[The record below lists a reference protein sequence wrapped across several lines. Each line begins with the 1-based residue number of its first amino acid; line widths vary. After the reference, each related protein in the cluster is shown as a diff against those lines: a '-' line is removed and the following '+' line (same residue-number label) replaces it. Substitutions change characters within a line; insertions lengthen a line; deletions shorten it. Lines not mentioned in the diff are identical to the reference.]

1 MNTKTKELIY
11 QISAVTILFAAVFY
25 LFQPDISRFVMIAG
39 VVGFI
44 YSTFTNRYQGNSL
57 RGKRLFNMQVFAV
70 VIMAAAAYLMYV
82 YIKEWVVLMLISG
95 ILILYS
101 SIMLSYIDKKEK
113 ENNKDN
119 WK

>member
-25 LFQPDISRFVMIAG
+25 LFQPNISRYIMIAG

-44 YSTFTNRYQGNSL
+44 YSTFTNRYQGSNI

-70 VIMAAAAYLMYV
+70 IIMAAAAYLMYV
-82 YIKEWVVLMLISG
+82 YIKEWVVLMFISG

-101 SIMLSYIDKKEK
+101 SIMLSYIDKKE
-113 ENNKDN
+113 NNTDN
-119 WK
+119 KK